1 MYYHMNPWANLHLL
15 GQPNTFLA
23 RKVRYR
29 LELALGLPED
39 RALRAAGAALL
50 ARLLVHDP
58 RARASW
64 PEFFGCE
71 FMRAEEPPL

>member
-1 MYYHMNPWANLHLL
+1 M
-15 GQPNTFLA
+15 
-23 RKVRYR
+23 RYR
-29 LELALGLPED
+29 LELAHGLPED

-58 RARASW
+58 RARATW

-71 FMRAEEPPL
+71 FLRAEEPPL

>member
-1 MYYHMNPWANLHLL
+1 MHHSFGPTEHLSR
-15 GQPNTFLA
+15 FS
-23 RKVRYR
+23 KVRYR
-29 LELALGLPED
+29 LELARGLPED
-39 RALRAAGAALL
+39 CALRAAGATLL

-71 FMRAEEPPL
+71 FLRAEEPPL

>member
-1 MYYHMNPWANLHLL
+1 MTNNSAPSYI
-15 GQPNTFLA
+15 Q
-23 RKVRYR
+23 
-29 LELALGLPED
+29 
-39 RALRAAGAALL
+39 AGAALL

-71 FMRAEEPPL
+71 FLRAEEPPL